1 MEALLTRRQ
10 TLQSLAYAAV
20 FGGSLLGLV
29 GCGGGGKGHG
39 GGGAIRTATVRV
51 PVTLPEGFPI
61 PASDLVGGTAF
72 GTAPVDA
79 TGFSAKINPNAPT
92 FAYLRQRSTGR
103 MVLFGLVG
111 EGRPGLTPLGA
122 ASALM
127 ALALGLTGLP
137 PEAVASGLGGIE
149 GRPAVTALADAIA
162 NAMATDPTVLARTED
177 SPLAAS
183 IKAAY
188 DSLSTPVSG
197 ATRGVASRAAAKP
210 LVQVQPSDEQ
220 HGARVDQ
227 GSEGTIVP
235 TNLRRRPIA
244 AYTYRTGHV
253 PATADAEA
261 HLLDQQDID
270 PTTSLVGSVVTLG
283 SAAVFADRPG
293 HEVALPVSGDDD
305 KTLYETVVLYPSA
318 SFADPDFFG
327 EERYRDQLPEWKAK
341 RNDLQEYSFVWGI
354 LLDLFKVASGAAA
367 VAISVKDALSFSRE
381 LAFFQQAGGRA
392 VIQQALNG
400 EFGVASQQAVK
411 LAAQSDTL
419 GEYLREALGRILV
432 KAKVATEGAV
442 SGEGL
447 AAIASAAGLALAA
460 SGALLALADARST
473 YNDLQGLPKGVR
485 WTETALQPKLR
496 ITPRTG
502 EIRQGGSLG
511 LSVDLV
517 ALPGVGISYTW
528 TLTGS
533 SFGTLTGDSGSGKSI
548 TTTGTAI
555 TLAVTPSDPEG
566 QVATVTVEAKDRDGK
581 SLGTDTAKLTVVGN
595 APVVEGGTF
604 TVLTHVDET
613 SEAAVAAVT
622 FAKVKGA
629 TSYAVHGTGGD
640 DPAYYHREINLSYNP
655 KNPPTG
661 PDGKPLLFGV
671 GLSGAFSSPGDL
683 SGKIAYFQNRFAGF
697 TFTVTAYFGN

>member
-10 TLQSLAYAAV
+10 TLQSLAYSAV
-20 FGGSLLGLV
+20 FGGSFLGLV
-29 GCGGGGKGHG
+29 GCGGGGKGHS
-39 GGGAIRTATVRV
+39 GGGAVRTTTARV
-51 PVTLPEGFPI
+51 PVTLPAGFAVPTD
-61 PASDLVGGTAF
+61 DLVGGTAF

-79 TGFSAKINPNAPT
+79 TGFRAKVNPKAPT
-92 FAYLRQRSTGR
+92 FAYLKQKSTGKI
-103 MVLFGLVG
+103 VLFGLVG

-127 ALALGLTGLP
+127 ALALGLTGLGS
-137 PEAVASGLGGIE
+137 EAVASGLAQIE
-149 GRPAVTALADAIA
+149 ARSSVTALATAISD
-162 NAMATDPTVLARTED
+162 AMASDPTVLSKTED
-177 SPLAAS
+177 SPLTAS

-188 DSLSTPVSG
+188 DDLSAPVSKTARG
-197 ATRGVASRAAAKP
+197 AASRAAAKP
-210 LVQVQPSDEQ
+210 LIQVQPSDEQ
-220 HGARVDQ
+220 HGTRVDQ

-283 SAAVFADRPG
+283 SAAAFADRPG
-293 HEVALPVSGDDD
+293 HEVALPVSGEDD

-318 SFADPDFFG
+318 SFSDPDFFG
-327 EERYRDQLPEWKAK
+327 EERYRDQLPEWKTK

-354 LLDLFKVASGAAA
+354 LVDLFKVASGAAA
-367 VAISVKDALSFSRE
+367 VVISVKDALSFSRE

-392 VIQQALNG
+392 VIQSALNG
-400 EFGVASQQAVK
+400 EFGVAAQQAVK

-485 WTETALQPKLR
+485 WTETVLQPKVK
-496 ITPRTG
+496 ISPRTG
-502 EIRQGGSLG
+502 DIRTNASLG
-511 LSVDLV
+511 LSVDAV
-517 ALPGVGISYTW
+517 AISGANLLYTW
-528 TLTGS
+528 TLADANND
-533 SFGTLTGDSGSGKSI
+533 FLSGEGNQGKTI
-548 TTTGTAI
+548 TTTGTSI
-555 TLAVTPSDPEG
+555 TLVAAPPEDRTL
-566 QVATVTVEAKDRDGK
+566 TVTVEAKDKTTGE
-581 SLGTDTAKLTVVGN
+581 SLGTDKATVKVLGN
-595 APVVEGGTF
+595 QPVTEAGTF
-604 TVLTHVDET
+604 TVLTYADATYEG
-613 SEAAVAAVT
+613 AVGAVT
-622 FAKVKGA
+622 FAEVKGA

-640 DPAYYHREINLSYNP
+640 DPAYYHKEINLSFNP
-655 KNPPTG
+655 KNPGIG
-661 PDGKPLLFGV
+661 PDGKPLSFAV
-671 GLSGAFSSPGDL
+671 GLSGISGSPGDL
-683 SGKIAYFQNRFAGF
+683 GGKIAYMQGRFGGF
-697 TFTVTAYFGN
+697 TFTVTAYFGL

>member
-1 MEALLTRRQ
+1 MESLLTRRQ
-10 TLQSLAYAAV
+10 TLQSLAYSAV

-39 GGGAIRTATVRV
+39 GGGAIHTTTARV
-51 PVTLPEGFPI
+51 PVTLPAGFAI

-72 GTAPVDA
+72 GTAPVDT
-79 TGFSAKINPNAPT
+79 TGFSAKVNPKAPT
-92 FAYLRQRSTGR
+92 FAYVKQRSTGR

-111 EGRPGLTPLGA
+111 EGRPGLTPLSA

-127 ALALGLTGLP
+127 AFALGLTGLG
-137 PEAVASGLGGIE
+137 PEAVAGGLSQIE
-149 GRPAVTALADAIA
+149 ARPSVTTLADAIGA
-162 NAMATDPTVLARTED
+162 AMASDPTVLSKTED

-188 DSLSTPVSG
+188 DDLSAPVSG
-197 ATRGVASRAAAKP
+197 ASRGVASRAAAKP
-210 LVQVQPSDEQ
+210 LIQVQPSDEQ

-270 PTTSLVGSVVTLG
+270 PTTSLVGSVITLG
-283 SAAVFADRPG
+283 SAAAFADRPG
-293 HEVALPVSGDDD
+293 REVALPVSGDDD

-318 SFADPDFFG
+318 SFSDPDFFG
-327 EERYRDQLPEWKAK
+327 EEKYRDQLPEWKAK

-354 LLDLFKVASGAAA
+354 LVDLFKVASGAAA
-367 VAISVKDALSFSRE
+367 VLISVKDALSFSRE

-400 EFGVASQQAVK
+400 EFGVAAEQAVK

-419 GEYLREALGRILV
+419 GKYLREALGRILV
-432 KAKVATEGAV
+432 RAKVATEGAV

-447 AAIASAAGLALAA
+447 AAIASTAGLALAA
-460 SGALLALADARST
+460 SGALLALSDARST

-502 EIRQGGSLG
+502 EIRQGASLG

-517 ALPGVGISYTW
+517 ALSGTGVSYTW

-548 TTTGTAI
+548 TTTGTSI
-555 TLAVTPSDPEG
+555 TFGITPSDPEG

-595 APVVEGGTF
+595 TPVVEDGTF
-604 TVLTHVDET
+604 TVLTYVDSTYEG
-613 SEAAVAAVT
+613 AVAAVT
-622 FAKVKGA
+622 FAEVKGA
-629 TSYAVHGTGGD
+629 TSYAVHGIGGD
-640 DPAYYHREINLSYNP
+640 DPAYYHKEINLNFNP
-655 KNPPTG
+655 KNPGTG
-661 PDGKPLLFGV
+661 PDGKPLSFAV
-671 GLSGAFSSPGDL
+671 GLSGISGSPGDL
-683 SGKIAYFQNRFAGF
+683 GGKIAYYQTRFAGF